1 MGNALSWLGTAVG
14 DVGDWYGE
22 NKDWVSPALSL
33 AGTMYSQRQQQQ
45 AAEKAQKQN
54 MALWQQTAFPNQAAM
69 TAAATENRGQLGQ
82 ARLGSYQNLANQLAA
97 RGFGSGSGLMA
108 RGGSDI
114 ERGYGQAYG
123 NMLTGLTKFANT
135 PTSGLPA
142 QAYAQPQQSAMG
154 AGMNWFTGYLDQSR
168 GYQDIIKLIQQMN
181 QQNRNTGGGNQGQG
195 RSLYGNNDYY
205 STDWLQPQTSPY

>member
-1 MGNALSWLGTAVG
+1 
-14 DVGDWYGE
+14 
-22 NKDWVSPALSL
+22 
-33 AGTMYSQRQQQQ
+33 
-45 AAEKAQKQN
+45 
-54 MALWQQTAFPNQAAM
+54 
-69 TAAATENRGQLGQ
+69 
-82 ARLGSYQNLANQLAA
+82 
-97 RGFGSGSGLMA
+97 MA

-142 QAYAQPQQSAMG
+142 QAYAQPQQSAAG

-181 QQNRNTGGGNQGQG
+181 AENERKRQQYPSGVFG
-195 RSLYGNNDYY
+195 SAF
-205 STDWLQPQTSPY
+205 QPGIT